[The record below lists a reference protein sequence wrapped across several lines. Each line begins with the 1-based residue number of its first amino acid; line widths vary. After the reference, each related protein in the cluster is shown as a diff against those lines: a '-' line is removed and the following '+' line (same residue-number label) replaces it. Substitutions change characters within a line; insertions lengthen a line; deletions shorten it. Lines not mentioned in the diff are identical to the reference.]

1 MKVGSMAFAAVDE
14 VELADG
20 AKACVRVLAPSGVA
34 GAPGTPMAVT
44 YEPAPVVVL
53 GAPEDETAANELLA
67 PLSSARS
74 RILLSAARKLEAGD
88 VAECMSRCGVTQAHL
103 LGLGDGAAV
112 ARAFREALPYRVL
125 SLCCDGP
132 AEAST
137 LFARNE
143 PERHHRPLV
152 TVENGMPR
160 VMDAPASIVVRKATM
175 ADEQQILAMY
185 DHLLDACDVPGKE
198 TCGWL
203 RGYWPLPDDVSRRLA
218 AGETWAAFDAVS
230 SEPGSPVLG
239 AMSLDGD
246 FGLSGTNPDWEELAE
261 DEFLTCHLLATDPAA
276 HGKGVATALL
286 CAYAREA
293 VARGCKA
300 IRINTSPQ
308 SLSNLLYHKLGFE
321 LHKPLWFP
329 YEGLDISGWTNIYE
343 IRLDR

>member
-14 VELADG
+14 VELTDG
-20 AKACVRVLAPSGVA
+20 AKAHVRVLAPAGVA
-34 GAPGTPMAVT
+34 DAPGTPMAVA
-44 YEPAPVVVL
+44 YEPAPAVVL
-53 GAPEDETAANELLA
+53 GAPGDDAAATELLA
-67 PLSSARS
+67 PLSSIRS
-74 RILLSAARKLEAGD
+74 CILISANRTLEPAD
-88 VAECMSRCGVTQAHL
+88 VAECMSCCGVTQAHL
-103 LGLGDGAAV
+103 LGLGGGAAV

-132 AEAST
+132 AAAAA
-137 LFARNE
+137 LFAEAE
-143 PERHHRPLV
+143 PARHHSALV
-152 TVENGMPR
+152 AVEDGTPH
-160 VMDAPASIVVRKATM
+160 VMDAPVGIVVRKATL

-218 AGETWAAFDAVS
+218 AGETWAAFDAAS
-230 SEPGSPVLG
+230 SGPGSPVLG

-246 FGLSGTNPDWEELAE
+246 FGLPGTNPDWEELAE
-261 DEFLTCHLLATDPAA
+261 GEFLTCHLLATDPAA

-293 VARGCKA
+293 VSRGCKA

-308 SLSNLLYHKLGFE
+308 SLSNLLYHKLGFV

-329 YEGLDISGWTNIYE
+329 YEGLAISGWTNIYE

>member
-1 MKVGSMAFAAVDE
+1 MAFAAVDE

-20 AKACVRVLAPSGVA
+20 AKAHMRVLAPAGVA
-34 GAPGTPMAVT
+34 DAPGTPMAVA
-44 YEPAPVVVL
+44 YEPAPAVVL
-53 GAPEDETAANELLA
+53 GAPEDEAAAIELLA
-67 PLSSARS
+67 QILSARS
-74 RILLSAARKLEAGD
+74 CILLSADRELELAD

-112 ARAFREALPYRVL
+112 ARAFREAFPYRAL

-132 AEAST
+132 ATAAP
-137 LFARNE
+137 LFADAE
-143 PERHHRPLV
+143 PERHHRALV
-152 TVENGMPR
+152 TVENGAPR
-160 VMDAPASIVVRKATM
+160 VMDAPAGIVVRKATM

-218 AGETWAAFDAVS
+218 AGETWAAFDAAS

-246 FGLSGTNPDWEELAE
+246 FGLPGTNPDWEELAE

-293 VARGCKA
+293 IARGCKA

-308 SLSNLLYHKLGFE
+308 SLSNLLYHKLGFV